1 LRAACIELD
10 LCAQGDDQS
19 TDGTE
24 PSHSHFVG
32 DQNCKRG
39 WEWWLLKEARKRNP
53 AIATYALP
61 WGFPYAYDTAGPS
74 ATTGGTKGFTNLTV
88 DYFISFLNC
97 SRSHTDVDARID
109 YLGLYN
115 EVGGIA
121 SPEWTVALRQR
132 MDEAG
137 FGGTKLVLPD
147 IAGELPTAIL
157 DDLDKSTAYSAAVDI
172 LGVHYCGDSACA
184 HSERVAVRITYRY
197 RLVSRTI
204 MLTASV
210 DCGVNAPAATRQGIV
225 DDGGY
230 RRYFRGWWADLGRV
244 AQPEFCT
251 RQPNEQRRLEPHL
264 EHSGRARVRLPSII
278 AQAVL
283 PSLAKPQNTPF
294 VSLQIFQPR
303 HDGCIRAVVW
313 PLRSLGSRVVHSA
326 DDAVRRNRRVH
337 SSVFRCF

>member
-1 LRAACIELD
+1 MRAACIELD

-39 WEWWLLKEARKRNP
+39 WEWWLVTEARKRHP

-61 WGFPYAYDTAGPS
+61 WGFPYAFDTAGPS
-74 ATTGGTKGFTNLTV
+74 DSTGGTKGFTNLTM

-109 YLGLYN
+109 YIGLYN

-132 MDEAG
+132 MDAAG
-137 FGGTKLVLPD
+137 FGDTKLVLPD

-157 DDLDKSTAYSAAVDI
+157 DDLEENAAYSAAVDI

-184 HSERVAVRITYRY
+184 HSERVAVRLAYLL
-197 RLVSRTI
+197 RL
-204 MLTASV
+204 LLLATACDNWLGCAPTPCSDSV
-210 DCGVNAPAATRQGIV
+210 RKCG
-225 DDGGY
+225 
-230 RRYFRGWWADLGRV
+230 
-244 AQPEFCT
+244 
-251 RQPNEQRRLEPHL
+251 
-264 EHSGRARVRLPSII
+264 
-278 AQAVL
+278 
-283 PSLAKPQNTPF
+283 
-294 VSLQIFQPR
+294 
-303 HDGCIRAVVW
+303 
-313 PLRSLGSRVVHSA
+313 
-326 DDAVRRNRRVH
+326 
-337 SSVFRCF
+337 

>member
-1 LRAACIELD
+1 MRARIELD

-74 ATTGGTKGFTNLTV
+74 ATTGGTKGFTNLTI

-97 SRSHTDVDARID
+97 SRSQTDVDARVD

-137 FGGTKLVLPD
+137 FGDTKLVLPD

-157 DDLDKSTAYSAAVDI
+157 DDLDESAAYSAAVDI

-197 RLVSRTI
+197 RLVSRTN
-204 MLTASV
+204 MLTASL
-210 DCGVNAPAATRQGIV
+210 DCGANAPQRLGKELWMTEGTV
-225 DDGGY
+225 DTSVGGGLAWGASLNQNFVHANQTSSVAWSLIWSTLDG
-230 RRYFRGWWADLGRV
+230 
-244 AQPEFCT
+244 
-251 RQPNEQRRLEPHL
+251 LEYDCRPLHT
-264 EHSGRARVRLPSII
+264 
-278 AQAVL
+278 VL

-294 VSLQIFQPR
+294 MSL
-303 HDGCIRAVVW
+303 
-313 PLRSLGSRVVHSA
+313 
-326 DDAVRRNRRVH
+326 
-337 SSVFRCF
+337 